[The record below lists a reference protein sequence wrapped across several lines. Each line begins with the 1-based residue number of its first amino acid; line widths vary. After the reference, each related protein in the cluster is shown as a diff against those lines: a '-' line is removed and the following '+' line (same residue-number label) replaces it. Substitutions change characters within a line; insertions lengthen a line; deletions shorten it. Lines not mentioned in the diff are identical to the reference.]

1 MLGID
6 SKIFRLAMKIVV
18 TTIKISYESQMND
31 LRLNNVD
38 YVPFIS
44 ITNNYQRITDGK
56 NTRRRIYWQ

>member
-6 SKIFRLAMKIVV
+6 SKIFRLAMKIVA

>member
-6 SKIFRLAMKIVV
+6 SKNFRLAMKIVV